1 MTTSIQ
7 STVDA
12 YTGNDVAVVEPP
24 FYVVSLKKMA
34 TLFIATLG
42 MYGVYWFYKNWSNYK
57 NYASDTYIV
66 DRSIWPAPRGVFA
79 IFFVHA
85 LFREIKLYGRDKA
98 EVVEWEN
105 KSQAT
110 KLVVTMIIA
119 QALDRMSFR
128 GYGTPFSDVASL
140 LILVPLVT
148 QYLNVQHMI
157 NIACGDPAGK
167 MNSELTKANY
177 AWIGFGIIMWIM
189 IVIGFFLPD

>member
-7 STVDA
+7 PTLDA
-12 YTGNDVAVVEPP
+12 YTGNYAALVEPP

-42 MYGVYWFYKNWSNYK
+42 MYAVYWFYKNWSNYK
-57 NYASDTYIV
+57 YFASSTYIV
-66 DRSIWPAPRGVFA
+66 DRSIWPVPRAMFS

-98 EVVEWEN
+98 EVVEWES

-119 QALDRMSFR
+119 QLLDRLSLR
-128 GYGTPFSDVASL
+128 GVGTPFTDVASL
-140 LILVPLVT
+140 LILVPLVA
-148 QYLNVQHMI
+148 QYLNVQQLI
-157 NIACGDPAGK
+157 NTACDDPGGK
-167 MNSELTKANY
+167 SNSEFTKANY
-177 AWIGFGIIMWIM
+177 AWIVLGIIMWIL
-189 IVIGFFLPD
+189 IVIGFFLSD